1 MNSQDW
7 DEISIS
13 FTKAEMDRRLTECSS
28 YRGWEHTIRLIVK
41 SGLRFDKLHVAEVGC
56 GSGTFSLTLAL
67 LGAQVT
73 LVDFNKNTLERA
85 KEIYALYG
93 CLAETIEA
101 DCLQAPAESLV
112 GKYDIVISG
121 GLAEHFKGED
131 RKKIVHYINFML
143 WGEEPGFSKK
153 IELMVN

>member
-13 FTKAEMDRRLTECSS
+13 FTKAEMDRRLKECSS

-101 DCLQAPAESLV
+101 DCLQAPAETPEV
-112 GKYDIVISG
+112 GDDRFLPVARPPYPG
-121 GLAEHFKGED
+121 GLHQARHGACAAC
-131 RKKIVHYINFML
+131 RRTVR
-143 WGEEPGFSKK
+143 GRGRGR
-153 IELMVN
+153 